1 MSRRGRPRSYSVRI
15 QITMRLH
22 PERDADLIQ
31 FFNGIPA
38 GQRVIV
44 LKRVLRGRAPLDA
57 MLGQFEQDVQQ
68 AQEAAENILGA
79 WNF

>member
-1 MSRRGRPRSYSVRI
+1 MSRRGRPRSNSVRI

-31 FFNGIPA
+31 FFRGIPV

-44 LKRVLRGRAPLDA
+44 LKRVLRGRASLDA
-57 MLGQFEQDVQQ
+57 VPGQVEQDV
-68 AQEAAENILGA
+68 QEAAENILGA

>member
-1 MSRRGRPRSYSVRI
+1 MSRRGRPRSNSVRI

-31 FFNGIPA
+31 FFRGIPI
-38 GQRVIV
+38 GERVRV
-44 LKRVLRGRAPLDA
+44 LKRVLRGRASLDA
-57 MLGQFEQDVQQ
+57 MLGQVEQDVQQ